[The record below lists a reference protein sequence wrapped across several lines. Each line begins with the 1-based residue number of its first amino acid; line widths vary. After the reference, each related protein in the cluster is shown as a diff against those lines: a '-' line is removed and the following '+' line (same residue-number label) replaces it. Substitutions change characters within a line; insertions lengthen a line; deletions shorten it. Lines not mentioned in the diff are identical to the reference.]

1 MSTVF
6 GKISRRMAIMI
17 GTQVHS
23 ARAGVA
29 AATMPRFATA
39 AKGVLIELPRQI
51 TNPDRISLGDD
62 VKLGPNS
69 VLKLNTRYPG
79 GWLRHPTGDHV
90 EQEFDPVL
98 QIGHRVTATGGL
110 QITVFERV
118 TIEDDVLFAT
128 NVFIADGTHASARGD
143 VPYKYQ
149 GIDRIAPVHVGR
161 GAWVG
166 QNVVVMPGVT
176 IGALA
181 IIGAN
186 SVVTRDVPD
195 GCIALGSPARV
206 VRRWDAEAERWEAI
220 ASRDRKG
227 AGPG

>member
-1 MSTVF
+1 VSTIF
-6 GKISRRMAIMI
+6 GRIGRRLAIMI
-17 GTQVHS
+17 GTQVHLAGS
-23 ARAGVA
+23 GVA
-29 AATMPRFATA
+29 AATMPRFATP

-51 TNPDRISLGDD
+51 TNPERISLGDD

-79 GWLRHPTGDHV
+79 GWLRHPDGEHI

-110 QITVFERV
+110 HITVFERV
-118 TIEDDVLFAT
+118 TIEDDVLFAR
-128 NVFIADGTHASARGD
+128 NVFIADGTHGAVRGD

-149 GIDRIAPVHVGR
+149 GIDRIAPVRVGR

-181 IIGAN
+181 IVGAN
-186 SVVTRDVPD
+186 SVVTRDVPE
-195 GCIALGSPARV
+195 GCIAIGSPARV
-206 VRRWDAEAERWEAI
+206 VRRWDAEGDRWRAVDSE
-220 ASRDRKG
+220 G
-227 AGPG
+227 AG